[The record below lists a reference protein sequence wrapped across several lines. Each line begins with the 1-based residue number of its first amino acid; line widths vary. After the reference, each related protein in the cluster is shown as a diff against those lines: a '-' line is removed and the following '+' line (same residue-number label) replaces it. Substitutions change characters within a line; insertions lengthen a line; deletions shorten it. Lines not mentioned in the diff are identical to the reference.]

1 MVQVHPLRK
10 TKASDKRSV
19 YDLDVGPTKSTQ
31 PIRSNFFGLKQLLLS
46 AAVAVALPFTVC
58 SADALSSAE
67 TNKLSSVEKTVFFK
81 TYGEEDVTKRIER
94 LEKRYFGDPQQGEL
108 SERLQRIFELAGP
121 AATAESAPTSEHPQG
136 KPESKASENKAP
148 KNKYPGAQYP
158 KNGPKESDMAWEKA
172 SMAATKASDQNVQD
186 LLKEALRL
194 SKRKETEQAIEKY
207 NQVLRFDPQNALAY
221 FSLGVIFE
229 SKGDLGQA
237 LEHYKKAHDINPDRL
252 DYKNAIV
259 ELESKGAQVNASQSK
274 QAETNELAKQAAEA
288 FKRKEYQ
295 SALGMY
301 KQLETQFPKNAPYK
315 YNIGTIY
322 LLMRNPI
329 QALEYYEMAR
339 KLNPKEERYV
349 AACDKLK
356 ASVKADEAKR
366 KEIDAQWDA
375 KEKADKQQQKAA
387 GNQQPKGKGGKGG
400 KTAKG
405 PQGGMPMQQRPMQP
419 GFQQQ
424 GYPQQAGGQPQTRPP
439 MQQAGGYPPQGY
451 PQQNQMPPGFSNQ
464 QAQGYNQMP
473 PQNYQQPQQ
482 GYGQPQMP
490 QQGFNQPGYGQPMQ
504 QAGYQPQGYPQ
515 QAGYPQQQPQYN
527 PMQQQQGYPQQ
538 QQQQGYGQQQGYP
551 QQMQQGYGQPMQQG
565 YPQQGYPQQQGGY
578 PQQMQQPN
586 YGQQMQQPGFNQ
598 QQQYNPQ
605 MQQQYQQQQQ
615 MRPPGQQGYV
625 PNQTNQAAYAPGQTG
640 ISDLQQ
646 PGHGAPNMAASN
658 LGAPNMAAQPQAVP
672 NMVNGRPTGTGP
684 DPLANLGIIGI
695 SSPKGISV
703 TTIGIGSRAAK
714 AKLAKGDLI
723 VGVDGVNVT
732 TVQQAKSVL
741 GKKQPGESAQFI
753 IDRKG
758 KIQNLAL

>member
-1 MVQVHPLRK
+1 M
-10 TKASDKRSV
+10 SDKRSI
-19 YDLDVGPTKSTQ
+19 YDLDVKPSTSSP
-31 PIRSNFFGLKQLLLS
+31 PIRSKLFGLKQLIFS
-46 AAVAVALPFTVC
+46 AVVTLALPFSVDC
-58 SADALSSAE
+58 AHALSSAE
-67 TNKLSSVEKTVFFK
+67 TSKLSGVEKAVFFK
-81 TYGEEDVTKRIER
+81 TYAEEDAEKRVER
-94 LEKRYFGDPQQGEL
+94 LEKRYFGDPQQGDL

-121 AATAESAPTSEHPQG
+121 AATAEPAPTAETPRG
-136 KPESKASENKAP
+136 KPDAKAP

-229 SKGDLGQA
+229 SKGDIGQA
-237 LEHYKKAHDINPDRL
+237 LEHYKKAHDINPDRM

-259 ELESKGAQVNASQSK
+259 ELESKGAQINASQSK
-274 QAETNELAKQAAEA
+274 QAETNELARQAAEA

-356 ASVKADEAKR
+356 ATVKADEEKR

-375 KEKADKQQQKAA
+375 KEKADRQREAQQQKAA
-387 GNQQPKGKGGKGG
+387 GQQQKGKPNKGG
-400 KTAKG
+400 KTAKV
-405 PQGGMPMQQRPMQP
+405 PQGGMPTQQRPMQP

-424 GYPQQAGGQPQTRPP
+424 GYPQQAGGIPQNRPP
-439 MQQAGGYPPQGY
+439 VVQSSGGYPQPGY

-464 QAQGYNQMP
+464 QAQGYNQVP
-473 PQNYQQPQQ
+473 PNYGQMQQQ
-482 GYGQPQMP
+482 GYGQPQM
-490 QQGFNQPGYGQPMQ
+490 QQGYGHPMQ
-504 QAGYQPQGYPQ
+504 QAGFPQQGYPQ
-515 QAGYPQQQPQYN
+515 QPGYPQQQAPQYN
-527 PMQQQQGYPQQ
+527 PMQQQGYAQQ
-538 QQQQGYGQQQGYP
+538 PGFNQQQGYQQVP
-551 QQMQQGYGQPMQQG
+551 QHQSYGQPMQQG
-565 YPQQGYPQQQGGY
+565 YPQQQQPGYPQQGY
-578 PQQMQQPN
+578 SQQQQPPG
-586 YGQQMQQPGFNQ
+586 YGQPMQQPGVN

-615 MRPPGQQGYV
+615 MRPPGQQGYQ
-625 PNQTNQAAYAPGQTG
+625 PNQTSQTAYNPGQTS
-640 ISDLQQ
+640 ISGLTQ
-646 PGHGAPNMAASN
+646 PSYGAPNT
-658 LGAPNMAAQPQAVP
+658 AAQPQAVP
-672 NMVNGRPTGTGP
+672 NMVNGAPTGTSP

-695 SSPKGISV
+695 SSPKGVSV

-714 AKLAKGDLI
+714 GKIAKGDLI
-723 VGVDGVNVT
+723 VGVDGVTVT
-732 TVQQAKSVL
+732 TIQQIKSVL
-741 GKKQPGESAQFI
+741 VKKQPGESAQFI

-758 KIQNLAL
+758 KIQNLAI